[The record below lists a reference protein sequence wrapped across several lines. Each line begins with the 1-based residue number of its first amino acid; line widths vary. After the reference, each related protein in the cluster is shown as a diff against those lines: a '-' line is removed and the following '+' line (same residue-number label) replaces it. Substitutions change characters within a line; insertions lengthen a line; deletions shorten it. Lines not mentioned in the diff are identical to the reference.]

1 MSDRKRR
8 DGKAGDGE
16 DKSEKFGKGLKVSL
30 PFLFLGGSNLGGSKD
45 ETKNRKY
52 KYENRGF
59 GRSS

>member
-30 PFLFLGGSNLGGSKD
+30 PFLFLGGSNFRR
-45 ETKNRKY
+45 E
-52 KYENRGF
+52 
-59 GRSS
+59 